1 MTVVENQEVTD
12 CGCFLS
18 VWLWFNKLMKK
29 LMFKVVD
36 TANSAKKLGKEDP
49 RRIVHSL
56 KVGFA
61 ITLVSLFYYFEPK
74 FHYEGFGVSAMWAVL
89 TVVVVFEFTVG
100 ATLGRAINRGIA
112 TFLGAAV
119 AGGVHRLACFSGSST
134 LEPIV
139 LGIFLFSIAAIVT
152 YLRFLPK
159 LKARYDYGV
168 LIFILTFSLVS
179 VSGYHDKQVLEIAHT
194 RLSTILIGCATAFVV
209 CIFICPVWA
218 GEELHNKISS
228 NLEKLGSFLEVFGTE
243 YLNTA
248 CGTASEQK
256 ASDLQGY
263 KSVLNSKSTEE
274 VLANF
279 AKWEPRHG
287 KFRYRHPWAQ
297 YLEIGGIARDCA
309 YRIHALNAYL
319 NSETQNIGQEV
330 RTRIQEPCMK
340 VSTECGHV
348 LKELASAMKTMTY
361 PLTITVH
368 IDNAKLAAENLKSL
382 LQTNSSWEEMNFSDI
397 IPIATVASLLIDIVS
412 YTIKMV
418 ESFDQLATLAR
429 FKKTNRFAPVR
440 ARTGSWKR
448 KRVMPEQSTE
458 NVHHHVTAAE

>member
-1 MTVVENQEVTD
+1 
-12 CGCFLS
+12 
-18 VWLWFNKLMKK
+18 MKK

-100 ATLGRAINRGIA
+100 A
-112 TFLGAAV
+112 AV
-119 AGGVHRLACFSGSST
+119 AGGVHQQLVSRVKHIGAYCT
-134 LEPIV
+134 WD
-139 LGIFLFSIAAIVT
+139 FSIFNCAIVT
-152 YLRFLPK
+152 YLRFLEIEG
-159 LKARYDYGV
+159 RYDYGV

-218 GEELHNKISS
+218 VEELHNKISS
-228 NLEKLGSFLEVFGTE
+228 NLESLALFLKR
-243 YLNTA
+243 N
-248 CGTASEQK
+248 GTASEQK

-279 AKWEPRHG
+279 AKWRPRHG

-348 LKELASAMKTMTY
+348 LKELASAMKTMTSST
-361 PLTITVH
+361 TITVH
-368 IDNAKLAAENLKSL
+368 VTVKLAAENLKSL

-412 YTIKMV
+412 YTIK
-418 ESFDQLATLAR
+418 D
-429 FKKTNRFAPVR
+429 
-440 ARTGSWKR
+440 GGII
-448 KRVMPEQSTE
+448 
-458 NVHHHVTAAE
+458 

>member
-1 MTVVENQEVTD
+1 MTVENQEAD

-18 VWLWFNKLMKK
+18 AWLWFNKLVKK

-36 TANSAKKLGKEDP
+36 TASNAKKLGQEDP

-74 FHYEGFGVSAMWAVL
+74 FDYEGFGVSAMWAVL
-89 TVVVVFEFTVG
+89 TVVVVFEFSVG

-112 TFLGAAV
+112 TFLGGSLAV
-119 AGGVHRLACFSGSST
+119 GAHRLACFSGSKT

-179 VSGYHDKQVLEIAHT
+179 VSGYHDKEVLEIAHT
-194 RLSTILIGCATAFVV
+194 RLSTILIGSATALVV
-209 CIFICPVWA
+209 CIFIYPVWA
-218 GEELHNKISS
+218 GEELHIKISS
-228 NLEKLGSFLEVFGTE
+228 NLEKLGSFLEVFGAE

-248 CGTASEQK
+248 RGAASGQK
-256 ASDLQGY
+256 ASDLHGY
-263 KSVLNSKSTEE
+263 KSVLNSKGSEE

-297 YLEIGGIARDCA
+297 YLEVGGIARDCA
-309 YRIHALNAYL
+309 YRIHALNGYL
-319 NSETQNIGQEV
+319 NYETQIEQEI

-348 LKELASAMKTMTY
+348 LKELALAMKTMTY
-361 PLTITVH
+361 PLTIKVH
-368 IDNAKLAAENLKSL
+368 IENTKLAAENLKSL
-382 LQTNSSWEEMNFSDI
+382 LQANSSWEEIIFSEI
-397 IPIATVASLLIDIVS
+397 IPIATVASLLIETVS
-412 YTIKMV
+412 YTINMA

-429 FKKTNRFAPVR
+429 FKKTNRFALAR
-440 ARTGSWKR
+440 IRTGSWKR
-448 KRVMPEQSTE
+448 KRVVPEQNTE
-458 NVHHHVTAAE
+458 SAHHHVIAVE

>member
-1 MTVVENQEVTD
+1 MTVVENQEVAE
-12 CGCFLS
+12 CGCFLNA
-18 VWLWFNKLMKK
+18 WLWFNKFVKK

-36 TANSAKKLGKEDP
+36 NAKSAKKLGKEDP

-56 KVGFA
+56 KVGFT

-89 TVVVVFEFTVG
+89 TVVLVFEFTVG
-100 ATLGRAINRGIA
+100 ATLGRAINRGVA
-112 TFLGAAV
+112 TFLGASL
-119 AGGVHRLACFSGSST
+119 AGGVHRLACFSSSKT
-134 LEPIV
+134 LEPIL
-139 LGIFLFSIAAIVT
+139 LGIFLFSIAAIVS

-194 RLSTILIGCATAFVV
+194 RLSTILIGCASALVV

-248 CGTASEQK
+248 HGADSEQK
-256 ASDLQGY
+256 GSDLQGY
-263 KSVLNSKSTEE
+263 KSVLNSKSSEE

-297 YLEIGGIARDCA
+297 YLEIGGTARDCA

-319 NSETQNIGQEV
+319 NYETQIEQEI

-348 LKELASAMKTMTY
+348 LKALSLAMKTMTY
-361 PLTITVH
+361 PLTIMVH
-368 IDNAKLAAENLKSL
+368 IDNAKLAAENLKTL
-382 LQTNSSWEEMNFSDI
+382 LHTNSSWEDINFSDV
-397 IPIATVASLLIDIVS
+397 IPLATVASLLIDIVS

-440 ARTGSWKR
+440 IRTGSWKR
-448 KRVMPEQSTE
+448 KRVMPEPSTE
-458 NVHHHVTAAE
+458 NVHHHTIAAE